1 MTKRKRAKEGH
12 LSEIFCYKDLKKIK
26 KIFFFLK
33 FILREQMYSNLSE
46 MFYLKDLKEFKKYFF
61 FLSLFYVYKCIN
73 H

>member
-12 LSEIFCYKDLKKIK
+12 LSEIFCLKDLKRIK
-26 KIFFFLK
+26 KKKFLK

-46 MFYLKDLKEFKKYFF
+46 RFCLKDLKEFKKYFF